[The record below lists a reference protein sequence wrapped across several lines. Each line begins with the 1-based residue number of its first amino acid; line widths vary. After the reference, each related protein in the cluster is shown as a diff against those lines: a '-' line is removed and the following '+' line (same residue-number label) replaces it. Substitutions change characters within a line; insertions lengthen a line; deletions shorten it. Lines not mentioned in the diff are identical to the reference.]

1 MLKKIFF
8 SVLGSS
14 FHLILIN
21 LPHSRKAEE
30 GLNKMFPPQNSRKRE
45 ICKETFLFYASITEV
60 LLGVID

>member
-14 FHLILIN
+14 FHLVLIN

-30 GLNKMFPPQNSRKRE
+30 GLNKMFPHCAE
-45 ICKETFLFYASITEV
+45 L
-60 LLGVID
+60 